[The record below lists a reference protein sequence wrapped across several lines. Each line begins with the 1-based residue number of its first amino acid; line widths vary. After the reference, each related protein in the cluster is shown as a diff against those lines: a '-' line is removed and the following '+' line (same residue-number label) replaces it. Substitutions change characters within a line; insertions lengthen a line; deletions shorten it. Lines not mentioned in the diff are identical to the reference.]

1 MVLPP
6 FSVAV
11 HYDMGHELENGL
23 AGRRTRMDSRVA
35 APPVYPTTSPTAIT
49 VGLVSFLP
57 NSLKQGSLGGW
68 IPDVTRGRRICNRRK
83 PPSKT
88 TENLPFCPKI
98 LRRGEDATSTVIAN
112 PRPLLISR
120 GWKPS
125 RRIRPIRF

>member
-35 APPVYPTTSPTAIT
+35 APPVYSITSLTAIT
-49 VGLVSFLP
+49 VGLVLFLP
-57 NSLKQGSLGGW
+57 NSLKQRSLGGR
-68 IPDVTRGRRICNRRK
+68 IPDTTRGRRIHNGRKSPSK
-83 PPSKT
+83 PP
-88 TENLPFCPKI
+88 ENLPFSPKI

-112 PRPLLISR
+112 PRPQLISR
-120 GWKPS
+120 SWKPS
-125 RRIRPIRF
+125 RRIRPSRF